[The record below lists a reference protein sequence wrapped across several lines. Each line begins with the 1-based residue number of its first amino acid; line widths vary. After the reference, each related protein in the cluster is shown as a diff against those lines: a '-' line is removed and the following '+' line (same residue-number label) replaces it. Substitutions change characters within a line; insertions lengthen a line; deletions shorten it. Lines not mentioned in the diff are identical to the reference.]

1 MYRYHRQL
9 LLLRVTGQCH
19 LHRSHRC
26 LRLYFCC
33 PCHHLGLR
41 PGGHLDSR
49 PFFMTIK
56 ITSQAKNV
64 KIYLSSFHRTQQ
76 WQLWCPPMLGLVWTT
91 SSTMTTLFGL
101 RPTPRLPTQIGIMS
115 DNVDSE
121 MRIWSKC
128 YSQTT
133 GLVQATR
140 STPRTQMSTAWRR
153 WRRRRASGT
162 MWAAPNSWTM
172 LAAWRP
178 LKPVHSMQTNVL
190 NARNAKLCLQ

>member
-1 MYRYHRQL
+1 
-9 LLLRVTGQCH
+9 
-19 LHRSHRC
+19 
-26 LRLYFCC
+26 
-33 PCHHLGLR
+33 
-41 PGGHLDSR
+41 
-49 PFFMTIK
+49 MTIK

-101 RPTPRLPTQIGIMS
+101 GPTPRLPTQIGIMS

-121 MRIWSKC
+121 MKFWTKS
-128 YSQTT
+128 YSLTT

-140 STPRTQMSTAWRR
+140 STPRTQMSTVWRR

-172 LAAWRP
+172 LAVWRP
-178 LKPVHSMQTNVL
+178 LKPVHSMKTNVL
-190 NARNAKLCLQ
+190 DADMPNYACSKDFQKKVGLLDQPAGSHPLPPQGGNWTPQS